1 VGFRLTPVICSS
13 KKDTREKAGEDRQ
26 KDKMMSSESS
36 NDPNRDLQESFADF
50 FSIIH
55 DNVLESVQEAVQRM
69 VTNCFKESLTKMER
83 LSKELQNQE
92 ALLNKIH
99 RDVTNSKLNINS

>member
-1 VGFRLTPVICSS
+1 
-13 KKDTREKAGEDRQ
+13 
-26 KDKMMSSESS
+26 MSSESS

-99 RDVTNSKLNINS
+99 REVTNSKLNIKYFFSEVKWIYNFYKT